1 MRYSKY
7 NKYNNHKVEYEGKVF
22 DSQLEFA
29 RYRELQLLE
38 RCGEI
43 RDLKWQVS
51 FELIPKQPGEQAV
64 KYVADFVYLEG
75 NKNVV
80 EDAKGRRTPDYII
93 KRKLFKYRYPEY
105 IFRETGKDEIR

>member
-22 DSQLEFA
+22 DSQMEFA

-51 FELIPKQPGEQAV
+51 FELIP
-64 KYVADFVYLEG
+64 
-75 NKNVV
+75 
-80 EDAKGRRTPDYII
+80 
-93 KRKLFKYRYPEY
+93 
-105 IFRETGKDEIR
+105 